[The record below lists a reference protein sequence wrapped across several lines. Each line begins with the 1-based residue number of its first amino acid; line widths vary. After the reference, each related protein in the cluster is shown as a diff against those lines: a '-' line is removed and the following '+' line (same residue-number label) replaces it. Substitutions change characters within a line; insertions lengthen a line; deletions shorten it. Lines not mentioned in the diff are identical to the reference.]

1 MDVEVISE
9 PGPAW
14 EACERALD
22 ERGTPLPLYHRA
34 IWARAARE
42 AGVRSSLFVV
52 KNDSGRCTSAFVA
65 QTTGTRALPG
75 HVTVAIPRLGIGAG
89 GLDREQLDAA
99 IGVLMDRARK
109 SRRTLRVVVDV
120 FALDPAG
127 RDETSQLL
135 ARRGFSRVPA
145 MRSYERTLLL
155 DLRPSEEE
163 LFAALHTKARQGVRS
178 VQKLPVRLRTAD
190 DTSLSERFEEL
201 NAETRARTGGE
212 NHRPDWAAFIEMSR
226 RSPDRSRIVMLEKT
240 DDTGPDAVIA
250 FAWACVH
257 GDVAEYKESASS
269 RSERRIPTTYP
280 LLWDLILWAKRSGA
294 SWFDLGGVTAGGSD
308 GDDPLAGIS
317 DFKRRFTKN
326 EVIVGEQW
334 ELSPHP
340 LRAAVAGVVARVAA
354 LARRL
359 LQSRYLRRPA
369 PAG

>member
-22 ERGTPLPLYHRA
+22 QRGTPLPLYHRA

-42 AGVRSSLFVV
+42 AGIRSSLFLVR
-52 KNDSGRCTSAFVA
+52 DSGSCTGAFVA

-75 HVTVAIPRLGIGAG
+75 HITVAIPRLGIGTG
-89 GLDREQLDAA
+89 GLDRERLDAA
-99 IGVLMDRARK
+99 IVALIDRARAN
-109 SRRTLRVVVDV
+109 RRTLRVVVDV
-120 FALDPAG
+120 FALDPVA

-135 ARRGFSRVPA
+135 ARRGFNRVPA
-145 MRSYERTLLL
+145 KRSYERTLLL

-201 NAETRARTGGE
+201 NAATRARTGGE

-226 RSPDRSRIVMLEKT
+226 GSPDRSRIVLLEKT
-240 DDTGPDAVIA
+240 DHAGRDAVIA

-294 SWFDLGGVTAGGSD
+294 RWFDLGGVTGGGPAGE
-308 GDDPLAGIS
+308 DPLAGIS
-317 DFKRRFTKN
+317 EFKRRFTKN
-326 EVIVGEQW
+326 EVEVGEEW
-334 ELSPHP
+334 ELYPHP
-340 LRAAVAGVVARVAA
+340 RRAAVASVITRVTA
-354 LARRL
+354 LARSL
-359 LQSRYLRRPA
+359 LHRRYLRRPA
-369 PAG
+369 RAG